1 MFEQFKKGK
10 WLITLEDNS
19 KWVLD
24 FDSNSFDS
32 WEWYKTYGTLEN
44 ELNYE
49 ELKKYGKSIRKI

>member
-10 WLITLEDNS
+10 WLITLKDNS

-24 FDSNSFDS
+24 FDNNLFDS
-32 WEWYKTYGTLEN
+32 WKWYKTYGTLEN

-49 ELKKYGKSIRKI
+49 ELKKDAKSIRKI